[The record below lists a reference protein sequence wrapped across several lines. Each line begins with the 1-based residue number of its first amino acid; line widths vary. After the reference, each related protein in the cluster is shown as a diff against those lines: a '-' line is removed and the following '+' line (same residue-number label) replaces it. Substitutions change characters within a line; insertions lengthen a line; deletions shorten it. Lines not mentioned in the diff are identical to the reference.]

1 MYRVYRDPEGE
12 HCLDQHSYKSNS
24 DGNANH
30 QSEEEYKKR
39 IQSLN
44 LEIKRL
50 NERLEKVLC
59 LHESICYPLVIKLI
73 CINVTPTKQPHHIQL

>member
-12 HCLDQHSYKSNS
+12 HCLDQHSYKSKS

-30 QSEEEYKKR
+30 QFSEEDYKKR

-44 LEIKRL
+44 LEIKGL

-59 LHESICYPLVIKLI
+59 LRGSICYPLVIKAAI
-73 CINVTPTKQPHHIQL
+73 IQYNSTV